1 MRSGGSFTHPS
12 VHPSQYS
19 GAMKTSTRVWLLGGL
34 ALVTAATVVEP
45 TLAFGTVPVVI
56 AVGTALIV
64 ARRPAPAPAV
74 PVAWTSVAEG

>member
-1 MRSGGSFTHPS
+1 M
-12 VHPSQYS
+12 
-19 GAMKTSTRVWLLGGL
+19 
-34 ALVTAATVVEP
+34 TAATVVEP

-56 AVGTALIV
+56 AVGTAQIV